1 MREEELTF
9 TVEEE
14 EGQLCLDQVGREY
27 GMALFSAGVCKVK
40 LPPGSIPRK
49 EAQAAAQVVE
59 KKVDDIRE
67 RKWDLVKL
75 LKDLGHDFTATT
87 EGMDVVLSAPPS
99 MKWS

>member
-1 MREEELTF
+1 MNTKNAHYLNLLRGISEEL
-9 TVEEE
+9 
-14 EGQLCLDQVGREY
+14 RE
-27 GMALFSAGVCKVK
+27 A
-40 LPPGSIPRK
+40 
-49 EAQAAAQVVE
+49 E